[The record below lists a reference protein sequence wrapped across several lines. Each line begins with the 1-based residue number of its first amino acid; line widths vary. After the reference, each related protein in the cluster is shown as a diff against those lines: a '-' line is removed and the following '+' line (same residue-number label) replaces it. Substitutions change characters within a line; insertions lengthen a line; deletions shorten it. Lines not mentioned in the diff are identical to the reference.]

1 MSKLSLSIS
10 LDKPAVEALDELKTI
25 LERRAKDTLPEN
37 VSMPV
42 QYSRSTVIQMC
53 IMAYCQTWGVNVK
66 WKENE

>member
-25 LERRAKDTLPEN
+25 LERRAKDALPEN

-53 IMAYCQTWGVNVK
+53 IMAYCQTWGVDVK
-66 WKENE
+66 WEDE